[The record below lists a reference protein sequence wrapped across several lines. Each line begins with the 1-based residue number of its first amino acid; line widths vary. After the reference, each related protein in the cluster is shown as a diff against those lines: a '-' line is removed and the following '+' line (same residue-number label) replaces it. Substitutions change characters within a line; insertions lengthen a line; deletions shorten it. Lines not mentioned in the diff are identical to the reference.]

1 LRRIGLNYS
10 KNQRTGALT
19 MYDFAYEKPG
29 SLTDAVA
36 VLSADMDAKALA
48 GGQTFIPVLKQRL
61 NKPSTVVDLA
71 KLGLSGITVSADTV
85 TIGAMT
91 THAAIASH
99 PQIKAKIPGLQ
110 HQAALIG
117 DEAVRHRG
125 TMGGSLANNDPAACY
140 PSALLALGGTITT
153 DRRTIAADDFF
164 QGMFTTA
171 LEAGEI
177 ITSIAL
183 PIPQKSAYEKFRNP
197 ASRYAIVGVFVAKFA
212 SGVRLAITGA
222 SQGGVFRH
230 TAFETALSA
239 NFAPEAIAGITTP
252 ADDLNGDIHA
262 SAEYRAHLIGV
273 VAKRAVAKA
282 T

>member
-1 LRRIGLNYS
+1 
-10 KNQRTGALT
+10 
-19 MYDFAYEKPG
+19 MYDFAYQKP
-29 SLTDAVA
+29 STLADAVKL
-36 VLSADMDAKALA
+36 LSADQDAKALA

-71 KLGLSGITVSADTV
+71 KLGLSGIAVSGDKV

-91 THAAIASH
+91 THAAIASSAD
-99 PQIKAKIPGLQ
+99 IKAKIPGLQ
-110 HQAALIG
+110 HQASLIG

-140 PSALLALGGTITT
+140 PSALLALGGTIKT
-153 DRRTIAADDFF
+153 DRRSIAADDFF

-171 LEAGEI
+171 LEPGEI
-177 ITSIAL
+177 ITSIEL
-183 PIPQKSAYEKFRNP
+183 PVPQKSAYEKFRNP

-222 SQGGVFRH
+222 GQGGVFRH
-230 TAFETALSA
+230 TAMETALSA
-239 NFAPEAIAGITTP
+239 NFAPETLAGITTP
-252 ADDLNGDIHA
+252 ADGLNGDIHA
-262 SAEYRAHLIGV
+262 SPEYRAHLISV

-282 T
+282 A

>member
-1 LRRIGLNYS
+1 
-10 KNQRTGALT
+10 
-19 MYDFAYEKPG
+19 MYDFAYQKPG
-29 SLTDAVA
+29 SLAEAVK
-36 VLSADMDAKALA
+36 VLSGDVDAKALA

-61 NKPSTVVDLA
+61 NKPSTVVDLSS
-71 KLGLSGITVSADTV
+71 LGLSGITVSGNTI

-91 THAAIASH
+91 RHVDIATNTD
-99 PQIKAKIPGLQ
+99 IKAKIPGLAY
-110 HQAALIG
+110 QASLIG

-140 PSALLALGGTITT
+140 PSALLALGGTIKT
-153 DRRTIAADDFF
+153 DRRSIAADDFF

-171 LEAGEI
+171 LEQDEI
-177 ITSIAL
+177 ITSIDL
-183 PIPQKSAYEKFRNP
+183 PIPEKSAYEKFRNP

-230 TAFETALSA
+230 TEMETALSA
-239 NFAPEAIAGITTP
+239 NFSAAAIAGIVTS
-252 ADDLNGDIHA
+252 DNGLNGDIHA

-282 T
+282 A

>member
-1 LRRIGLNYS
+1 
-10 KNQRTGALT
+10 

-29 SLTDAVA
+29 NLADAVTL
-36 VLSADMDAKALA
+36 LSGDMEAKALA

-61 NKPSTVVDLA
+61 NKPTVVVDLA
-71 KLGLSGITVSADTV
+71 KLGLSGITVSGDKV
-85 TIGAMT
+85 VIGAMT
-91 THAAIASH
+91 THATIASN
-99 PQIKAKIPGLQ
+99 PDIKAKIPGLQ
-110 HQAALIG
+110 HQASLIG

-140 PSALLALGGTITT
+140 PSALLALGGTIVT
-153 DRRTIAADDFF
+153 DKRRIAADDFF

-171 LEAGEI
+171 LEPGEI
-177 ITSIAL
+177 ITSIEL
-183 PIPQKSAYEKFRNP
+183 PIPQMSAYEKFRNP

-230 TAFETALSA
+230 TAMETALSA
-239 NFAPEAIAGITTP
+239 DFSPAAIAGVVTP
-252 ADDLNGDIHA
+252 ADGLNGDIHA

-282 T
+282 A

>member
-1 LRRIGLNYS
+1 
-10 KNQRTGALT
+10 
-19 MYDFAYEKPG
+19 MYDFAYQKPG
-29 SLTDAVA
+29 SLADAVA
-36 VLSADMDAKALA
+36 LLSADADAKALA

-71 KLGLSGITVSADTV
+71 KLGLTGITVSGDVV

-91 THAAIASH
+91 THATIASN
-99 PQIKAKIPGLQ
+99 PEIKAKIPGLQ
-110 HQAALIG
+110 HQASLIG

-140 PSALLALGGTITT
+140 PSALLALGGTIKT
-153 DRRTIAADDFF
+153 DRRSITADDFF

-171 LEAGEI
+171 LEPGEI
-177 ITSIAL
+177 ITSIDL
-183 PIPQKSAYEKFRNP
+183 PVPQKSAYEKFRNP

-212 SGVRLAITGA
+212 AGVRLAITGA
-222 SQGGVFRH
+222 GQAGVFRH
-230 TAFETALSA
+230 AEMEKALSA
-239 NFAPEAIAGITTP
+239 NFSPDAIAGIVTP
-252 ADDLNGDIHA
+252 ADGLNGDIHA
-262 SAEYRAHLIGV
+262 SPEYRAHLIGV